1 MLHFAKFALQ
11 TMRILY
17 NMPPLCQNA
26 LLNSLTLILTGST
39 MNSGRL

>member
-11 TMRILY
+11 TMRIPY
-17 NMPPLCQNA
+17 KMPPLCQNA